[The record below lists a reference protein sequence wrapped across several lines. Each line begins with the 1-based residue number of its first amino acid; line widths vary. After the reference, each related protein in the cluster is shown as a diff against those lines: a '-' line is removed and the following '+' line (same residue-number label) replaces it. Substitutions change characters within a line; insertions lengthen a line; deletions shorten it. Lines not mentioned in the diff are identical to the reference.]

1 MQLIGKMWSRYS
13 FFEKSGLPN
22 ELASRGFTQD
32 VQMPGYLF
40 REDGMKLW
48 NAIGSFA
55 ADFLDVLYDSDEDVA
70 SDKDVQIWAKETTDP
85 QKAAIPG
92 FPSSI
97 EDKDTL
103 VKVIQTLMWMS

>member
-1 MQLIGKMWSRYS
+1 
-13 FFEKSGLPN
+13 
-22 ELASRGFTQD
+22 
-32 VQMPGYLF
+32 MPGYLF

-70 SDKDVQIWAKETTDP
+70 SDKDVQIWANESTDP